1 LQKQEAKQWKNA
13 KPFATGLGTL
23 SFRGEERFPTHSML
37 SASLKR
43 EVLAITWL
51 TCCKADTLHGE
62 HRTGGEWDDWRSNG
76 LQGWLHLLIGQQRCL
91 QL

>member
-1 LQKQEAKQWKNA
+1 
-13 KPFATGLGTL
+13 
-23 SFRGEERFPTHSML
+23 ML
-37 SASLKR
+37 PASLKR

-76 LQGWLHLLIGQQRCL
+76 LQGMAASTDWAAEMSPTLGLLFL
-91 QL
+91 QYCRVQIA